1 MKAAGGILTTT
12 EHMDTPR
19 VVVIIVNWNGKD
31 VTLDC
36 LASLRRVQDPAPHV
50 LVVDNGST
58 DDSVP
63 AIRSQY
69 PDVELLA
76 LSENRRFA
84 GGNNAGIQ
92 KAFADG
98 ADFVLLLNN
107 DTIVDPGFLSALLGR
122 IRSEERCG
130 MVVPKIYYHHQPDML
145 WYAGGEISFWTG
157 TMRHRG
163 IREVDHGQY
172 DTATDTEYAT
182 GCCLLVSRELIARAG
197 QLDESFFIYSEDAD
211 WSVRAR
217 RAGYRI
223 IYEPRAR
230 IWHKLSVSTG
240 GHLSAFKLKNKAL
253 SNFRFFARYARWYHW
268 LTFPWLSVPVNLWV
282 ALRYL
287 AQTHTQR
294 SHGTPH
300 GTM

>member
-1 MKAAGGILTTT
+1 
-12 EHMDTPR
+12 MDSPR
-19 VVVIIVNWNGKD
+19 ITVIVVNWNGKD

-36 LASLRRVQDPAPHV
+36 LASLQRVHTPSLHV

-58 DDSVP
+58 DDSVT

-69 PDVELLA
+69 PAVDVLA
-76 LSENRRFA
+76 LQENRRFA

-92 KAFADG
+92 KAFAEG

-107 DTIVDPGFLSALLGR
+107 DTVVDPDFLLTLFERFR
-122 IRSEERCG
+122 IGEQCG
-130 MVVPKIYYHHQPDML
+130 MVVPKIYYHDAPDRL

-163 IREVDHGQY
+163 IREVDRGQY
-172 DTATDTEYAT
+172 DAAVETGYAT
-182 GCCLLVSRELIARAG
+182 GCCVLVSRELIARIG
-197 QLDESFFIYSEDAD
+197 QLDESFFIYTEDAD
-211 WSVRAR
+211 WSIRAR

-223 IYEPRAR
+223 MYEPRAR

-240 GHLSAFKLKNKAL
+240 GHLSFFKLKNKAF

-268 LTFPWLSVPVNLWV
+268 LTFPWLSVLVNLWD

-287 AQTHTQR
+287 AQSRLQR
-294 SHGTPH
+294 SHTPVREH
-300 GTM
+300 SPESHSAG